1 MIGRRNNRSFSS
13 KFSSKTPW
21 YFTNTFFGIFFA
33 FTISSIIVIWGIM
46 AYSIYNVASDPSI
59 IGRIAG
65 EIVSGFNEKV
75 K

>member
-13 KFSSKTPW
+13 KTPW
-21 YFTNTFFGIFFA
+21 YFTNSFFNLFFA
-33 FTISSIIVIWGIM
+33 FTISSIIVTWGIM